1 MKLHQTILKEMTG
14 PIPMEVIMQEI
25 IDKGGIDNRVQLHML
40 AVLTEYFRDAP
51 APTLAVFDGL
61 PTLDSKATSDEVVD
75 FITDMPSGDQVKLA
89 ELMQSW
95 LKKGAEMISN
105 PGITN
110 GQDWI
115 NFVLQKQGK

>member
-1 MKLHQTILKEMTG
+1 MKLHQSIITEMTG
-14 PIPMEVIMQEI
+14 PIPMEVIMREI

-40 AVLTEYFRDAP
+40 AVLAEYFRDAP

-61 PTLDSKATSDEVVD
+61 PTLDSKATSDEVVNHLEELSA
-75 FITDMPSGDQVKLA
+75 TEQVKLA
-89 ELMQSW
+89 ELMLSW
-95 LKKGAEMISN
+95 LKLGAEMPSN
-105 PGITN
+105 PGLTN